1 MKKCQTIFNILTVI
15 AYFYGVLLCATMV
28 LIPLGVYSIIAAHR
42 YAEFVDYTQYQMSI
56 NKQKIKNWIIFGCI
70 LYIPFGLIGLM
81 CLKYV
86 DSNVV
91 VENVVGRDITEGDV
105 LQQDKPTVDV
115 EIHNPQSEDEKAEK
129 LEKLKRFK
137 ENGLITEEEFQQA
150 KNELYGESN

>member
-42 YAEFVDYTQYQMSI
+42 YSAFAEYNQYQMSI

-70 LYIPFGLIGLM
+70 LYIPFGLIGLI
-81 CLKYV
+81 CLGFV
-86 DSNVV
+86 DNNVTVDNLTVETPADNVDETNKPV
-91 VENVVGRDITEGDV
+91 VE
-105 LQQDKPTVDV
+105 V
-115 EIHNPQSEDEKAEK
+115 EIHTPQSESEKAEK

-137 ENGLITEEEFQQA
+137 ENGLITEEEYQQA
-150 KNELYGESN
+150 KNDLYGETD